1 MKTIEALVIFILLF
15 QSGCKV
21 LGPCKILPP
30 RYNIQHPSI
39 PHKYGPDNEGRLQ
52 SNFMLTLKPPS
63 KSMVQ

>member
-21 LGPCKILPP
+21 FGPCKILPP

-39 PHKYGPDNEGRLQ
+39 SHKYGPDNEDRLQ
-52 SNFMLTLKPPS
+52 SNFMLTLESPS